1 MHNWEKCI
9 GTRPGPLFVRL
20 RCYLVN
26 GTLILTRLKIDLA
39 ASALILQRDSFEK
52 SEAEKKR
59 RCAVRCDQARLQKKK
74 TSEIRAKRRTRKYP
88 LAWTW
93 LKARRKK
100 SWI

>member
-52 SEAEKKR
+52 SEAEKSA
-59 RCAVRCDQARLQKKK
+59 AVLCDATKPAYKKKKLQK
-74 TSEIRAKRRTRKYP
+74 SA
-88 LAWTW
+88 
-93 LKARRKK
+93 LKDGHEN
-100 SWI
+100 IL